1 MSGRSPFLPL
11 QKGCYNALTGAGLTA
26 LVSPNEGDTL
36 PYTVIGMGTV
46 QTGWAKSKTSE
57 GYVGYMD
64 FHSWATTLT
73 TAQSNADT
81 GIQALT
87 DESSIITV
95 TGYSVIQCKL
105 DIVGPPI
112 KDSSQPNQ
120 IYWQVPYTIKYE
132 IRKN

>member
-1 MSGRSPFLPL
+1 MSGRSPFLAL
-11 QKGCYNALTGAGLTA
+11 QKGCYDALVAASINA
-26 LVSPNEGDTL
+26 LVSPNEGDSL
-36 PYTVIGMGTV
+36 PWTTIGTGTI

-64 FHSWATTLT
+64 FGSWATTLT
-73 TAQSNADT
+73 AAQSNADT

-87 DESSIITV
+87 DEDNIITV
-95 TGYSVIQCKL
+95 TGYGVIQCKL

-112 KDSSQPNQ
+112 KDTSNPNQ

-132 IRKN
+132 LRKN